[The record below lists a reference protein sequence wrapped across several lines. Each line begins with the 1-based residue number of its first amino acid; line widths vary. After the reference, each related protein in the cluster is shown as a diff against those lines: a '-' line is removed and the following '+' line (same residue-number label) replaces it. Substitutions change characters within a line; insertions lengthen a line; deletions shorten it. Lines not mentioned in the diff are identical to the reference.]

1 MMETI
6 KELQEIFREIFDE
19 DDLVLSR
26 DTTAEDIEAWDSLT
40 HLQLVMKIE
49 QKFNIKFRTSQ
60 LKNMPNVGAMI
71 DAIEELK
78 QGR

>member
-1 MMETI
+1 METI